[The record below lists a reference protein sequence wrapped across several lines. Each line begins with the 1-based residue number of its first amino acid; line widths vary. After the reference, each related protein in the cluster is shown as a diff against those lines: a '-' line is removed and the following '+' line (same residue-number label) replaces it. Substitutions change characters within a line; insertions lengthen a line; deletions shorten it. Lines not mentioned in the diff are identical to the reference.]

1 MIAKDLVPIPGSG
14 AYLGTVTLPG
24 LREPAHAP
32 HKHHWSLLCCPPG
45 GRWPPGYRLGYPG
58 GHRPR
63 YQPVR
68 LPRST
73 RNMRQ
78 SPPAVPNPSRS
89 WKRPIGFGTDGTSG
103 SGMITEVAS
112 PVKSAATHG
121 PPEGA
126 DPKTRSAT

>member
-14 AYLGTVTLPG
+14 AYLGTITLPG
-24 LREPAHAP
+24 LREPARAP
-32 HKHHWSLLCCPPG
+32 HKHHWPLPCCPPG

-73 RNMRQ
+73 RNMALALFMGELLLIVAAAGPGLAGARRDELI
-78 SPPAVPNPSRS
+78 AVL
-89 WKRPIGFGTDGTSG
+89 
-103 SGMITEVAS
+103 
-112 PVKSAATHG
+112 
-121 PPEGA
+121 
-126 DPKTRSAT
+126 